1 MLLNGLR
8 DTDQVYDRSNKAHAS
23 VLSRRGSATV
33 EAAVVLPIFMIA
45 LFSLAYVL
53 RIFMAYNVMQS
64 SLQSVAR
71 NLSNASYY
79 YHVSGLKEY
88 SERLDELGESA
99 SEELNSQADT
109 IVGAVD
115 SFSSLISNIND
126 PDPSVDME
134 SRIKS
139 IGSLGK

>member
-8 DTDQVYDRSNKAHAS
+8 DTDQVYDRSNKTHIP
-23 VLSRRGSATV
+23 VINRRGSATV

-79 YHVSGLKEY
+79 
-88 SERLDELGESA
+88 
-99 SEELNSQADT
+99 
-109 IVGAVD
+109 
-115 SFSSLISNIND
+115 
-126 PDPSVDME
+126 
-134 SRIKS
+134 
-139 IGSLGK
+139 